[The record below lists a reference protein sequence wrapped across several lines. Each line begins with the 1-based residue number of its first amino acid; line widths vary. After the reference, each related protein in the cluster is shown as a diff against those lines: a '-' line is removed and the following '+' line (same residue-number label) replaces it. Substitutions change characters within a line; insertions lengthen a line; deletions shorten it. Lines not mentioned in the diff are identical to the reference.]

1 MTENVEA
8 YFEDLLNLDGWKIY
22 YLNTMK
28 KEWSQLRSVM
38 KTTMAAIYITQVEI
52 MNLIH

>member
-8 YFEDLLNLDGWKIY
+8 YFEELLNLDGWKIY
-22 YLNTMK
+22 YLNTDK
-28 KEWSQLRSVM
+28 GWSQLRSVM

-52 MNLIH
+52 MNLIL